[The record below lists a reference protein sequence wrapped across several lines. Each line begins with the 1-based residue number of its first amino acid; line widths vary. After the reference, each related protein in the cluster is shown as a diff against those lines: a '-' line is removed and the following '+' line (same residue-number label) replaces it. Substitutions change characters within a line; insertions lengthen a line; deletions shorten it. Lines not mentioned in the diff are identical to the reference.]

1 MELDIF
7 DSRFNISS
15 YVKNID
21 KIKDTKSDDGYPI
34 KDALSWSED
43 SFKAIITPTKDLEEL
58 ELRWIKY
65 NEMPKIHRRES
76 DWKSIELFGM
86 TNQEHYE
93 YIKEKIRNRT
103 REKSPLEQDH
113 PIIENE
119 IPIDNI
125 NTYYDSYVL
134 NYTVDDVNNAIEW
147 SRENNRIIIH
157 PTRTLNELE
166 DLWESFNTMILKH
179 RRESDWKSNELF
191 GVTNLRHYEYL
202 KLQFLSEDLKKGD
215 KLRFGS
221 VLESIEEPYY
231 LKMKKYLINECG
243 RSSNLEITKSLL
255 EMMSKKLSIQ
265 EELLSDTIVSD
276 ILDKSEC
283 IDDYP
288 TTFIPY
294 GDMPMIEPED
304 MLSMG
309 VYNTNPEDN
318 FFDALSDNSNI
329 SESVETSKWFE
340 NYYGYRQG
348 IYTEFTSMTPDWI
361 QKLRELTYG
370 LSKLTDENKIK
381 ARKQSILE
389 LGWNPNIPFNER
401 TMQIANKIARAKTK
415 DKIDTTNFIDLSEFV
430 DYQNNDISLN
440 EDISTNPLLKP
451 VFIVLTQGQALHSKL
466 IMAYTKSKYSHASIS
481 LDPSLENMYS
491 FSMDGSEH
499 GWRGGFV
506 KENVKDKDE
515 KTNIGV
521 FAFFVTNNIYE
532 KIKNMIENFM
542 NNVSNTF
549 YSYRNLA
556 TLVFNIPYNKDDRL
570 ICSQFVDKCLK
581 FAGINITKKDSS
593 LVNPGDLER
602 SSRHSRKIYTIY
614 QGLARR
620 YNKSKIA
627 NLLNSIS
634 LRAKPIKEVSSI
646 YYQNEA
652 SYIRGI
658 INNIYDVSSLME
670 MENHFDIVQNKNL
683 RSIIEKNIFDKLK
696 FEEYCESYSFDNQS
710 SKLSIDSI
718 NIMISELTE
727 IY

>member
-34 KDALSWSED
+34 KNALSWSED

-125 NTYYDSYVL
+125 NTYYDPYVL

-166 DLWESFNTMILKH
+166 DLWESFNTMIIKH

-202 KLQFLSEDLKKGD
+202 KLQFLSEDLKKDD
-215 KLRFGS
+215 KLRYGS
-221 VLESIEEPYY
+221 VLESVEEPYY

-370 LSKLTDENKIK
+370 LNKLTDEDKIK
-381 ARKQSILE
+381 SRKQSILE
-389 LGWNPNIPFNER
+389 LGWNPNVPFNEH
-401 TMQIANKIARAKTK
+401 TMQIANKIAKVKTYNK
-415 DKIDTTNFIDLSEFV
+415 MTKNKIIDLREFI
-430 DYQNNDISLN
+430 NDHIMEIQIN
-440 EDISTNPLLKP
+440 ENSNTELKP
-451 VFIVLTQGQALHSKL
+451 VFIILVQGQSIYSKL
-466 IMAYTKSKYSHASIS
+466 IKSYTKSPYTHALIS
-481 LDPSLENMYS
+481 LDSSLENMYS
-491 FSMDGSEH
+491 FKVIGSEH
-499 GWRGGFV
+499 KIRGGFI
-506 KENVKDKDE
+506 KEDITKYEKDMKIAVYSIFVKDREFDKINRMIID
-515 KTNIGV
+515 
-521 FAFFVTNNIYE
+521 FNNDIDNKYYS
-532 KIKNMIENFM
+532 FL
-542 NNVSNTF
+542 NVIS
-549 YSYRNLA
+549 LM
-556 TLVFNIPYNKDDRL
+556 FNIPYNNDNNM

-581 FAGINITKKDSS
+581 LANIDITKKDPS
-593 LVNPGDLER
+593 LVTPKDLYDAVKNNN
-602 SSRHSRKIYTIY
+602 KIYYLYEGIV
-614 QGLARR
+614 AK

-627 NLLNSIS
+627 NLLYSIS

-683 RSIIEKNIFDKLK
+683 RSIIEKNIFNKLK
-696 FEEYCESYSFDNQS
+696 FEEYCESCSFDNQS